1 MIVLAS
7 QFWYNTPL
15 VADQNMIS
23 GEGEIV
29 EALPNTM
36 FRVRVDDV
44 APEQIKGR
52 TLLCALSGKMRMY
65 RISVMP
71 GDRAKLEVSPYDLN
85 RGRITY
91 RYK

>member
-1 MIVLAS
+1 MAH
-7 QFWYNTPL
+7 
-15 VADQNMIS
+15 ADLIE
-23 GEGEIV
+23 GEGEVI

-36 FRVRVDDV
+36 FRVKIDDS
-44 APEQIKGR
+44 APEQIRGK
-52 TLLCALSGKMRMY
+52 TLLCTLSGKMRMY

-71 GDRAKLEVSPYDLN
+71 GDRAKVEASSYDLS